1 MASKVSFT
9 KAFIDNLQPALSDNR
24 LTYYDAKVPGLQ
36 LRVSK
41 NGIKTFCVY
50 KRIKGGG
57 PERITLGRYPE
68 LSIESARKKAMSI
81 ISDIAEGKNPADVI
95 RNIKAEMTLDEL
107 FKEYE
112 ERCAKFNLRPDKAKS
127 NYRLYLSKWGKRK
140 ISSIKHQEVDKLHN
154 TIASEIGQVTA
165 NIALKLLHVMFN
177 KAKNEWRIW
186 DGPNPAH
193 GIKKFKEKS
202 RDRFIQENELPRFFE
217 SLMNEPNT
225 MIRDFILISLLTGAR
240 RTNVQEMTWEQINF
254 DSAEWC
260 IPVTKN
266 GTPQTIPLSNEA
278 ITILTERKLH
288 NTTSEYVFPGTGKTG
303 HLAEPKTGWARILK
317 RANIN
322 NLRIHDLRRTLGSW
336 QAKTGASLVII
347 GKSLNHKNPSTTA
360 IYARLDI
367 EPVRQSVNNATIAIM
382 KAAGVSSNNKRKNI
396 RYSNYVIGS
405 KRLRNEASD

>member
-9 KAFIDNLQPALSDNR
+9 KAFIDGLKPASSDNR
-24 LTYYDAKVPGLQ
+24 TTYHDIKVPGLQ

-41 NGIKTFCVY
+41 SGVKTFCVF

-68 LSIESARKKAMSI
+68 LSIESARRKAISV
-81 ISDIAEGKNPADVI
+81 ISDIAEGKSPANTLRSV
-95 RNIKAEMTLDEL
+95 KAEMTLDEL
-107 FKEYE
+107 FKEYV

-140 ISSIKHQEVDKLHN
+140 LSSIKHQEVDKLHK
-154 TIASEIGQVTA
+154 TIATEIGQVTA

-186 DGPNPAH
+186 DGANPAH
-193 GIKKFKEKS
+193 GIKKFSEKS
-202 RDRFIQENELPRFFE
+202 RDRFIQESELPRFFD
-217 SLMNEPNT
+217 SLMNEPNKL
-225 MIRDFILISLLTGAR
+225 IRDYILISLLTGAR
-240 RTNVQEMTWEQINF
+240 RSNVQEMAWEQINF
-254 DSAEWC
+254 DSAEWQ
-260 IPVTKN
+260 IPITKN

-278 ITILTERKLH
+278 LSILIERKK
-288 NTTSEYVFPGTGKTG
+288 NQPDSKYVFPGIGKTG
-303 HLAEPKTGWARILK
+303 HLTEPKSGWARVLK
-317 RANIN
+317 RAGIS

-367 EPVRQSVNNATIAIM
+367 EPVRQSVNNATNAIM
-382 KAAGVSSNNKRKNI
+382 KAAGVSSQSKLKNI
-396 RYSNYVIGS
+396 RYSNYVIG
-405 KRLRNEASD
+405 

>member
-9 KAFIDNLQPALSDNR
+9 KAFLDSLKPASSNNR
-24 LTYYDAKVPGLQ
+24 TTFHDIKVPGLQ
-36 LRVSK
+36 VRVSK
-41 NGIKTFCVY
+41 SGVKTFCVF

-68 LSIESARKKAMSI
+68 LSVESARRKAISI
-81 ISDIAEGKNPADVI
+81 ISDIAEGKSPANVL
-95 RNIKAEMTLDEL
+95 RGIKAEMTLDEL

-140 ISSIKHQEVDKLHN
+140 LSSIKHQEVDKLHK
-154 TIASEIGQVTA
+154 TIATEIGQVTA

-186 DGPNPAH
+186 DGANPAH

-202 RDRFIQENELPRFFE
+202 RERFIQESELPRFFE

-225 MIRDFILISLLTGAR
+225 LIRDYVLISLLTGAR
-240 RTNVQEMTWEQINF
+240 RSNVQEMAWEQINF
-254 DSAEWC
+254 DSAEWH
-260 IPVTKN
+260 IPLTKN

-278 ITILTERKLH
+278 IAILTERKKNQL
-288 NTTSEYVFPGTGKTG
+288 TSKYVFPGKGKTG
-303 HLAEPKTGWARILK
+303 HLTEPKSAWARILK
-317 RANIN
+317 RAGIN
-322 NLRIHDLRRTLGSW
+322 DLRIHDLRRTLGSW

-367 EPVRQSVNNATIAIM
+367 EPIRQSVNNATNAIM
-382 KAAGVSSNNKRKNI
+382 KAAGASSQNKRKI
-396 RYSNYVIGS
+396 VRYSNYVIGS
-405 KRLRNEASD
+405 NRLRN